1 MALWWYDLAVRDRIT
16 VDVVSDIVCPWC
28 FIGKRR
34 LECAAPILG
43 VAIDIRWHPFQ
54 LNPRM
59 PMEGIDRREYRVA
72 KFGSWE
78 YSRQLDARVAE
89 NGSAVGIEFRH
100 DLMAR
105 TPNSF
110 RGHVL
115 LAAAL
120 KQGGV
125 ALQDVIAERLF
136 TGYFTKGEDVGD
148 SAVLK
153 AIAQEYGVTADL
165 NDTALADPVSGEEEA
180 AREAG
185 VQGVPLISYRGQVVS
200 EGAAPEQ
207 MLAARLKEL
216 ISESGDNDAV

>member
-1 MALWWYDLAVRDRIT
+1 MRDRVT

-34 LECAAPILG
+34 IERAAGILG
-43 VAIDIRWHPFQ
+43 SPIDIRWHPFQ

-59 PMEGIDRREYRVA
+59 PVEGIDRREYRVA
-72 KFGSWE
+72 KFGSWQ
-78 YSRQLDARVAE
+78 YSQQLDARVAE
-89 NGSAVGIEFRH
+89 NGRAAGIEFRH

-125 ALQDVIAERLF
+125 AVQNPVAERLF
-136 TGYFTKGEDVGD
+136 MGYFTKGEDVGD
-148 SAVLK
+148 PAVL
-153 AIAQEYGVTADL
+153 ASIARECGVAADL
-165 NDTALADPVSGEEEA
+165 DDGALADYVKAEEETS
-180 AREAG
+180 RRAG
-185 VQGVPLISYRGQVVS
+185 VQGVPLISFQGKMVS
-200 EGAAPEQ
+200 EGAAPEE

-216 ISESGDNDAV
+216 SAGSGDNDAV

>member
-1 MALWWYDLAVRDRIT
+1 MGVEMT

-34 LECAAPILG
+34 IERAAPILG
-43 VAIDIRWHPFQ
+43 EVIDIRWHPFQ

-59 PMEGIDRREYRVA
+59 PAEGIDRREYRIA

-78 YSRQLDARVAE
+78 YSQKLDARVAE
-89 NGSAVGIEFRH
+89 NGRAVGIEFRH

-125 ALQDVIAERLF
+125 SMQNSVADRLF
-136 TGYFTKGEDVGD
+136 MGYFTKGEDVAD
-148 SAVLK
+148 SGVLASIAREFGVAV
-153 AIAQEYGVTADL
+153 DL
-165 NDTALADPVSGEEEA
+165 NDAALSEYVRGEEEA
-180 AREAG
+180 ARAAG
-185 VQGVPLISYRGQVVS
+185 VQGVPLISFRGQVVS
-200 EGAAPEQ
+200 EGAAPEE

-216 ISESGDNDAV
+216 SLESGDNDAV